1 MIITIDGPAGAGKS
15 TVARRIAKELSLPYL
30 NSGALYRAITWR
42 VLAEGGRFEDRELV
56 RRIIDDLDIRF
67 VENER
72 GSRVILSGVDV
83 TRELQEPRVA
93 SQVHRIAS
101 VPEYREMLID
111 VQRAFAREEG
121 CVTDGRDMGSVI
133 FPHADIKV
141 YLDASPEERARRR
154 FLELDAGGGAGTY
167 DGVLADIRA
176 RDERDRCRE
185 VAPLCV
191 PPGAVVIESDGL
203 SIDEVVARIL
213 ALVSK
218 SEKA

>member
-1 MIITIDGPAGAGKS
+1 RDRSRAPSRRDRSHRGARRSAPRDPRFRDARCDRSRRSCGGRRVRGDRPRGLPGAEPQPCAPSPRRRARRDARPPRRASATGGASAMIITIDGPAGAGKS

-121 CVTDGRDMGSVI
+121 CVTDGRD
-133 FPHADIKV
+133 
-141 YLDASPEERARRR
+141 
-154 FLELDAGGGAGTY
+154 
-167 DGVLADIRA
+167 
-176 RDERDRCRE
+176 
-185 VAPLCV
+185 
-191 PPGAVVIESDGL
+191 
-203 SIDEVVARIL
+203 
-213 ALVSK
+213 
-218 SEKA
+218 